1 MLKADTTLTL
11 ANVVKP
17 TSVSWEQRAT
27 SNILK
32 GGTQWRVIQLND
44 HLESIILSSFTLKKV
59 TGSTVTGL
67 KISVL
72 QTGQC
77 NIFYFHSI
85 TSILQSLSLKW
96 EFRSFFLEFESV
108 RTVSRTSGSQD
119 KHSWNKDFYVKP
131 IKYFAVSRKTQN
143 KVWCVGVWRHL
154 RRGQFCPRACK
165 MASVMLPQPD
175 THRDCRRWQPRQI
188 VMSPSSVICCSQ
200 KDTVRVCVWGKW
212 IKSTSTVKCKNM
224 PGKTSVLCSLVDVQK
239 QTVYNLVSK
248 IS

>member
-1 MLKADTTLTL
+1 MDLCILKDFVGSKVLLAIYLQCNQEADTTLTL

-32 GGTQWRVIQLND
+32 GGTQWRVIQLKD
-44 HLESIILSSFTLKKV
+44 HLESKILSSFTLKRV

-108 RTVSRTSGSQD
+108 WTVSRTSGSQD
-119 KHSWNKDFYVKP
+119 KHSWNKD
-131 IKYFAVSRKTQN
+131 
-143 KVWCVGVWRHL
+143 
-154 RRGQFCPRACK
+154 
-165 MASVMLPQPD
+165 
-175 THRDCRRWQPRQI
+175 
-188 VMSPSSVICCSQ
+188 
-200 KDTVRVCVWGKW
+200 
-212 IKSTSTVKCKNM
+212 
-224 PGKTSVLCSLVDVQK
+224 
-239 QTVYNLVSK
+239 
-248 IS
+248 